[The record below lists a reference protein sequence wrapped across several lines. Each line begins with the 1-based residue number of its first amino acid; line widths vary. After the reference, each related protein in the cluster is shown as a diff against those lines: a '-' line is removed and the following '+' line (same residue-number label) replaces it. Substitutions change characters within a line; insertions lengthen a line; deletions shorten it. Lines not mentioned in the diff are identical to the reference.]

1 MYALLYPEKNNM
13 VIKILDEICLVTPQ
27 FIFVECPDNC
37 KPGWYY
43 QDGNFFDY
51 PPPTSTENKLKAVSL
66 LKETDWVTFPDVV
79 DTSLTPHLLNQD
91 EFIEYRRQLRAIS
104 VDPID
109 GYVNWP
115 VIPNEKW
122 AK

>member
-1 MYALLYPEKNNM
+1 MYAVIDLSQNHIVVQLLSIEVSSYGNYY
-13 VIKILDEICLVTPQ
+13 C
-27 FIFVECPDNC
+27 VECPDNC
-37 KPGWYY
+37 KRGMYY
-43 QDGNFFDY
+43 YDGNFFDY

-79 DTSLTPHLLNQD
+79 NTSLTPHLLNQD

-109 GYVNWP
+109 GYINWP

-122 AK
+122 EK

>member
-1 MYALLYPEKNNM
+1 MYAVIDLSQNHIVVQLLSIEVSSYGNYY
-13 VIKILDEICLVTPQ
+13 C
-27 FIFVECPDNC
+27 VECPDSC
-37 KPGWYY
+37 KRGMYY
-43 QDGNFFDY
+43 YDGNFFDY

-79 DTSLTPHLLNQD
+79 NTSLTPHLLNQD

-109 GYVNWP
+109 GYINWP

-122 AK
+122 EK

>member
-1 MYALLYPEKNNM
+1 MYAVIDPSNNRVIQIVETKN
-13 VIKILDEICLVTPQ
+13 ELVPP
-27 FIFVECPDNC
+27 FFFVECPDDC
-37 KPGWYY
+37 KIGWYY
-43 QDGNFFDY
+43 QNGNFFDY
-51 PPPTSTENKLKAVSL
+51 PPPTSTENKLKAISL

-109 GYVNWP
+109 GYIDWP
-115 VIPNEKW
+115 VIPDEKW
-122 AK
+122 KK

>member
-13 VIKILDEICLVTPQ
+13 VVKILDEICLVTPQ

-37 KPGWYY
+37 KVGWYY
-43 QDGNFFDY
+43 SDGNFFDSL
-51 PPPTSTENKLKAVSL
+51 PPTSTENKLKAISL

-104 VDPID
+104 VDPKD
-109 GYVNWP
+109 GYIGWP
-115 VIPNEKW
+115 VIPVEKW

>member
-1 MYALLYPEKNNM
+1 MYAIIDSSRNNIIIQI
-13 VIKILDEICLVTPQ
+13 VADEMSSYGTYYSI
-27 FIFVECPDNC
+27 ECPDNC
-37 KPGWYY
+37 KIGWYY
-43 QDGNFFDY
+43 QNGKFFDY

-109 GYVNWP
+109 GYINWP